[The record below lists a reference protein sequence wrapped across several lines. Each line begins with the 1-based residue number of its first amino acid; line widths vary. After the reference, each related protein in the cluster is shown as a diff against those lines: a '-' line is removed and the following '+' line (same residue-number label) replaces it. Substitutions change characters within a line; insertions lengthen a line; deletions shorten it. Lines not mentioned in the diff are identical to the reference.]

1 MKNIYG
7 RIPTEPIELN
17 FEFDDNIEEQLKLR
31 ETEDLH
37 LLLDELSTI

>member
-17 FEFDDNIEEQLKLR
+17 FEFDDNIEAQLERR
-31 ETEDLH
+31 EMEDFH
-37 LLLDELSTI
+37 LLLDELSTT